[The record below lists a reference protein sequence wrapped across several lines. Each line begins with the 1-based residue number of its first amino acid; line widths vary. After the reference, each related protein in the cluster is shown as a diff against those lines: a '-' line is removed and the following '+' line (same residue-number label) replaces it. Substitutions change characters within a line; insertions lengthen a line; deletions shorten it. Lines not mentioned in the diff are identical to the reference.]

1 MIKDIA
7 KSHQKSFI
15 KKGLKIYR
23 AYYGSKSDI
32 ENFIKLILKFKEKD
46 ELYWEDNDSL

>member
-7 KSHQKSFI
+7 KSHQKSFL

-23 AYYGSKSDI
+23 AYYGNKSEI
-32 ENFIKLILKFKEKD
+32 EKYIDLVLKSMQED
-46 ELYWEDNDSL
+46 QIYWEDN